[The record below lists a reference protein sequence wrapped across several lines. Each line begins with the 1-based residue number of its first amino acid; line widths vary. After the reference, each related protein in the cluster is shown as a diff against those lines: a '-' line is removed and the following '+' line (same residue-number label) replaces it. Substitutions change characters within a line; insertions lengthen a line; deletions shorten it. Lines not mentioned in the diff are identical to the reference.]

1 MHMAGSRD
9 IDWQREQASKVA
21 GVEWDG
27 KKRTKGTLRI
37 DSDVF
42 VEFNFDGM
50 PSFKIQPKEA
60 RERLPHPVDVI
71 PALVLW
77 DEDAHP
83 SWAEVLQ
90 ELKVKLAAATGAVS
104 GTWMPAI
111 ERKLLQGL
119 LDAARRGHPNE
130 SFFLLKKG
138 SLGVL
143 DQVVLPQGT
152 KGGKVMAIFT
162 PERLP
167 YDKNIEASFHSHP
180 SGNGTPS
187 EPDIKAFIK
196 YKVNIIAHAPYGEH
210 DYKAYTNKGK
220 PVDLD
225 VRD

>member
-1 MHMAGSRD
+1 MTGSPD
-9 IDWQREQASKVA
+9 IDWQREQASKIA

-27 KKRTKGTLRI
+27 KKRTKGILRI
-37 DSDVF
+37 DGGVL
-42 VEFNFDGM
+42 VEFNFDGV

-60 RERLPHPVDVI
+60 RERLPNPIDLI

-90 ELKVKLAAATGAVS
+90 ELKAKIAAASGAVS
-104 GTWMPAI
+104 GSWMPAI
-111 ERKLLQGL
+111 ERKLLLGL

-138 SLGVL
+138 PTGVL

-152 KGGKVMAIFT
+152 KGGKVMAIFSSD
-162 PERLP
+162 RLP
-167 YDKNIEASFHSHP
+167 YDKAIEATFHSHP

-187 EPDIKAFIK
+187 EPDLKAFVK

-210 DYKAYTNKGK
+210 DFKAFTNKGN
-220 PVDLD
+220 PIDLE

>member
-1 MHMAGSRD
+1 MPSPGD
-9 IDWQREQASKVA
+9 IEWQREQASKVA

-27 KKRTKGTLRI
+27 KKKTKGILHI
-37 DSDVF
+37 DGGVL

-60 RERLPHPVDVI
+60 RERLPHPVDLI

-90 ELKVKLAAATGAVS
+90 ELKVKLAAVRGSAAGNGS
-104 GTWMPAI
+104 WMPAI
-111 ERKLLQGL
+111 ERKLLLGL

-138 SLGVL
+138 PTGVL
-143 DQVVLPQGT
+143 DQVILPQGT
-152 KGGKVMAIFT
+152 KGGKVMAIFS
-162 PERLP
+162 PDRLP
-167 YDKNIEASFHSHP
+167 YDKAIEASFHSHP
-180 SGNGTPS
+180 SSNGTPS
-187 EPDIKAFIK
+187 DPDLKAFLK
-196 YKVNIIAHAPYGEH
+196 YKVNIIAHAPYGEY
-210 DYKAYTNKGK
+210 DYKAFTNKGN
-220 PVDLD
+220 PVDLE